1 MPARKPESM
10 KRKEYRKTGW
20 FLLLLFSL
28 YWCGITLFTHSHVVN
43 GVVIVHS
50 HPFHTGHA
58 HTKAQYETILY
69 LSAIVS
75 SGNESTSVDL
85 PLWLILLAVLIVN
98 PTSGKPV
105 LQKCRFWRETAVNEL
120 QTKH

>member
-1 MPARKPESM
+1 M

-58 HTKAQYETILY
+58 HTGAQYETIFF

-75 SGNESTSVDL
+75 TGEGVTSVDL
-85 PLWLILLAVLIVN
+85 PFWLSLIAVLAISPVI
-98 PTSGKPV
+98 GKPSLRKIRSV
-105 LQKCRFWRETAVNEL
+105 SLRAPPVRL
-120 QTKH
+120 

>member
-1 MPARKPESM
+1 M
-10 KRKEYRKTGW
+10 KRKECRKAGW

-43 GVVIVHS
+43 GVVVVHS

-58 HTKAQYETILY
+58 HTGAQYETIFF

-75 SGNESTSVDL
+75 SGHESASVDL
-85 PLWLILLAVLIVN
+85 PFWLTLLAVLVVN
-98 PTSGKPV
+98 PVIGRLS
-105 LQKCRFWRETAVNEL
+105 LREIRSYHLRAPPFRL
-120 QTKH
+120 YA

>member
-1 MPARKPESM
+1 M
-10 KRKEYRKTGW
+10 KKKEYRKTGW
-20 FLLLLFSL
+20 LLLLLFSL

-58 HTKAQYETILY
+58 HTGVQYETILY

-85 PLWLILLAVLIVN
+85 PLWLILLAVLIAN
-98 PTSGKPV
+98 PTGGKPV
-105 LQKCRFWRETAVNEL
+105 LREIRSYHLRAPPSRL
-120 QTKH
+120 

>member
-1 MPARKPESM
+1 M

-50 HPFHTGHA
+50 

-105 LQKCRFWRETAVNEL
+105 LRESRSHYLRAPPVRL
-120 QTKH
+120 